1 MWRFVAEP
9 YHLSDWW
16 PGITGVEPDR
26 RGMAAGA
33 RWKVVGPSYVR
44 KPETAGV
51 LLVRAVVP
59 RERFSFELTGER
71 LGVDVILAA
80 ERADRTRVSLA
91 VEGRFVIG
99 PRRRLATLALRR
111 LYDLVQTAAAL

>member
-1 MWRFVAEP
+1 MWGFVAEP

-33 RWKVVGPSYVR
+33 RWKVMGPSYLR

-51 LLVRAVVP
+51 LLVRAVAA
-59 RERFSFELTGER
+59 RERFSFELPRER
-71 LGVDVILAA
+71 VAVEVLLRPVA
-80 ERADRTRVSLA
+80 ADRTGVA
-91 VEGRFVIG
+91 VVVEGRWVVG
-99 PRRRLATLALRR
+99 PRRRLATQAVNR
-111 LYDLVQTAAAL
+111 LYDLVQTAAEP